1 MEETPL
7 SEFELHSALARTT
20 SGRTPCD
27 LDLARKVDL
36 RASLNRPGVE
46 AEVGGLITGLADS
59 LFSGWLEEAGKVR
72 RTESVC
78 ARTLGIEVT
87 DNAECDIERGVR
99 GIVEDDNAET
109 LTVTADWDVDIS
121 GGFAIG
127 RDDEINDKSQES
139 IERSLSV
146 VAW

>member
-1 MEETPL
+1 M
-7 SEFELHSALARTT
+7 
-20 SGRTPCD
+20 
-27 LDLARKVDL
+27 
-36 RASLNRPGVE
+36 RASPNRTGVE
-46 AEVGGLITGLADS
+46 AEVGGLITGLAET
-59 LFSGWLEEAGKVR
+59 LFSGWLEEAGSVR
-72 RTESVC
+72 RAESVC
-78 ARTLGIEVT
+78 ARTLGLEVI
-87 DNAECDIERGVR
+87 DNASCDIERDVR